1 MSKPV
6 KKPGDKPTGRAGDS
20 LISSLSRS
28 RSRSRSRPRSRFILS
43 RFFVPLLTVL
53 FFGCAPP
60 QYKAPLDSAM
70 GTGRYGDA
78 YRILKGVCD
87 GSAESTACQEIV
99 SVRSLYAKKRLSELG
114 TSFEDARR
122 PVPYSSIDKFR
133 TELSD
138 ISALDKAV
146 NTRTMS
152 GAFDSEAVKTKG
164 VVTQSLKKADKAL
177 VENDKKAVFD
187 YLKIA
192 SYLDIANR
200 PRFDEFKMKTSIENY
215 KLGKDAA
222 KKGQWK
228 AAHGAFSLVKHIEQ
242 DYKDIDKR
250 LDEAVKKDTYGFH
263 FEEGVRA
270 KRAGDSDKA
279 MGFFRLAQGYKN
291 TKEVRVFIG
300 EIKQVEARENFQKG
314 EDMALEGLTLS
325 SGVAFIRAIDA
336 LREVPKGYRSKVS
349 VPSASIRRHLK
360 ELFVLSR
367 SLRDSGNLGQSYLSL
382 DIIFKVQP
390 GYPNVATLRK
400 QLAREI
406 KKRSLQSLGV
416 IPFKGPSY
424 NPDAGNIITSRLLH
438 HLYKELSGDIR
449 ILERGAM
456 EALINESEVKTLQG
470 GANVS
475 KGILDI
481 LGADYMLLGDVV
493 DYKVERQVLD
503 TFKTVRARVDT
514 EKKPNPDYLEWKKR
528 KKGDP
533 PQRFIEVPVFE
544 KVKYKTSLHKKTLT
558 ATTGYRLVDASG
570 DIVHTGMVERK
581 DEFEDES
588 SEGVEIGDF
597 EVKAKVAKLPGDS
610 RIFRKAETEIV
621 KKIGADLKEIFS
633 NPEEK
638 LLKEARKHK
647 DEGSF
652 ADAIESYVTAS
663 FLTMGPDNKPDA
675 KVVDELYD
683 VVYEAGL

>member
-6 KKPGDKPTGRAGDS
+6 KKHSDRPTGKPAHS
-20 LISSLSRS
+20 LTSFLSKVVLS
-28 RSRSRSRPRSRFILS
+28 KVVLLPRL
-43 RFFVPLLTVL
+43 FVPLLAVL

-60 QYKAPLDSAM
+60 QYKAPLESAM
-70 GTGRYGDA
+70 GAGRYGDA
-78 YRILKGVCD
+78 YRVLKGVCD
-87 GSAESTACQEIV
+87 RSPESPACQEIV
-99 SVRSLYAKKRLSELG
+99 SVRTLYAKKRLQELG

-133 TELSD
+133 SELSE
-138 ISALDKAV
+138 IGSLDKSVRTA
-146 NTRTMS
+146 TMS
-152 GAFDSEAVKTKG
+152 TTFDNEAVKTKA
-164 VVTQSLKKADKAL
+164 VVAQSLKKAEKAL

-192 SYLDIANR
+192 SYLDAVNK
-200 PRFDEFKMKTSIENY
+200 PRFDEFKMRTSIEAY
-215 KLGKDAA
+215 TLGKDAA
-222 KKGQWK
+222 KKGEWK

-250 LDEAVKKDTYGFH
+250 LEEAVKKDTYGYH
-263 FEEGVRA
+263 FEEGLRA
-270 KRAGDSDKA
+270 KKGGDNDKA
-279 MGFFRLAQGYKN
+279 MGFFRLAKGYKN

-300 EIKQVEARENFQKG
+300 EIKQVEARDNFKKG
-314 EDMALEGLTLS
+314 EDMALEGMTLS
-325 SGVAFIRAIDA
+325 AGVAFIRAIDA

-367 SLRDSGNLGQSYLSL
+367 SLRDAGNLGQAYLSL
-382 DIIFKVQP
+382 DIIYKVQP

-470 GANVS
+470 GGNVS
-475 KGILDI
+475 RGLLDI

-493 DYKVERQVLD
+493 DYKIERQVLE
-503 TFKTVRARVDT
+503 TFKTVRARIDT
-514 EKKPNPDYLEWKKR
+514 EKKLNPDYVEWKKR

-533 PQRFIEVPVFE
+533 PQRFIEIPVFE
-544 KVKYKTSLHKKTLT
+544 KIKYKTSLHKKTLT
-558 ATTGYRLVDASG
+558 ATAGYRLVDASG

-610 RIFRKAETEIV
+610 KIYRKAEVEII
-621 KKIGADLKEIFS
+621 KKIGSDLKEIFS
-633 NPEEK
+633 NPEKK
-638 LLKEARKHK
+638 LLKKARRHK
-647 DEGSF
+647 EDGEF
-652 ADAIESYVTAS
+652 ADAIESFVKAS

-675 KVVDELYD
+675 GVVDELYD